1 MEIQDNR
8 ERNKHMLF
16 SELAVGDIFQCDDY
30 LFMKIPDIY
39 DEKYG
44 DNNCF
49 DLFNNCLCYCR
60 NDDTVEIL
68 KCKLIINK

>member
-8 ERNKHMLF
+8 NKKMIF
-16 SELAVGDIFQCDDY
+16 SELAVGDIFQFDDY
-30 LFMKIPDIY
+30 IFMKIPDIY

-60 NDDTVEIL
+60 NDEIVEIL